1 MNIDNTK
8 NLVIQECKRIIEILE
23 SNCELKPYSFGS
35 STIASE
41 LKGKMAELRRD
52 TLRLEKMV
60 YKSYEFK
67 SKSENGWRI

>member
-23 SNCELKPYSFGS
+23 SNCELKPYSFG
-35 STIASE
+35 TTTVASE
-41 LKGKMAELRRD
+41 LKGKMMELRRD

-60 YKSYEFK
+60 YNPYEFK
-67 SKSENGWRI
+67 SECEKGWRV